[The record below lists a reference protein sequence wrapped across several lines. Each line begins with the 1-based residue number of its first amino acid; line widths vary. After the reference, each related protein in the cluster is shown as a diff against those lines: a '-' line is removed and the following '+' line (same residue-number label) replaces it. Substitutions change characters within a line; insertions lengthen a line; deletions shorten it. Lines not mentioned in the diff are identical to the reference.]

1 MAVARQGMVTRG
13 SEGEMLTRL
22 AAVASVSTQSSLPSQ
37 PVGRRPGDPRPPAS
51 CLSCLQRWGRLCPW
65 RVSALLPSPTAHQRS
80 EMVGKLGA
88 FI

>member
-13 SEGEMLTRL
+13 SEGEMLTLL
-22 AAVASVSTQSSLPSQ
+22 AAAVSASTQSSLPSQ
-37 PVGRRPGDPRPPAS
+37 PVGRRPGDPRPPTS

-65 RVSALLPSPTAHQRS
+65 RVSALLPSPSDHQTN
-80 EMVGKLGA
+80 EMVGELCA